1 MATGRTA
8 TRSKNSLKNR
18 SANPLSPSSE
28 TVREADGDQE
38 EERMD
43 PSIEEQLVQA
53 KSSRTQAENARQ
65 KIANEIL
72 EATKTVCQKLIADGE
87 QTLERAKKLEAEAV
101 RKEQE
106 AHEEREKGQ
115 TYRKEAEAYSER
127 VKAETQKKAQEKLDH
142 AQSVRSDAEAYRERV
157 MAEVQ
162 QEAQE
167 QLNQAQSVRADA
179 ETYRDRV
186 ISEAKEQGQE
196 ILYLSRSAA
205 EHECNEMKHH
215 ADLNAQRTMAEAELV
230 KAAAQEEL
238 EAQKIY
244 AEAARLETE
253 SLEVLA
259 QVRAKLADP
268 TAFLGNSVDMASLT
282 VQLNSAWESNESG
295 EMPIPAVEPNP
306 VKPKVVAQKA
316 SVTARRKRPISRAK

>member
-1 MATGRTA
+1 MA
-8 TRSKNSLKNR
+8 
-18 SANPLSPSSE
+18 
-28 TVREADGDQE
+28 
-38 EERMD
+38 
-43 PSIEEQLVQA
+43 QA

-72 EATKTVCQKLIADGE
+72 EATKEVCQKLIADGE

-101 RKEQE
+101 RKDQE

-115 TYRKEAEAYSER
+115 VYRKEAEAYAER
-127 VKAETQKKAQEKLDH
+127 VKAETQKKAQEKLDN
-142 AQSVRSDAEAYRERV
+142 AQSVRSEADAYRERV
-157 MAEVQ
+157 MGEVQ

-167 QLNQAQSVRADA
+167 QLNLAQSVRADA
-179 ETYRDRV
+179 DTYRDRL

-196 ILYLSRSAA
+196 ILYLSRSTA
-205 EHECNEMKHH
+205 EQECEEMKRR
-215 ADLNAQRTMAEAELV
+215 ANLEVQRTMAEIELV

-244 AEAARLETE
+244 AEASRLESE

-268 TAFLGNSVDMASLT
+268 TAFMSNGSEVESHA
-282 VQLNSAWESNESG
+282 VQLNAAWESNESG
-295 EMPIPAVEPNP
+295 EMPVPAVEPNTVEP
-306 VKPKVVAQKA
+306 AAKP
-316 SVTARRKRPISRAK
+316 SRSRRSSSRTK